1 MNWLFDIFAGIFQWP
16 MRWFYELTGH
26 NYLLAL
32 LLFTLLVKVIFVPL
46 AVKQQ
51 KTQIKGAMLR
61 PKIALIEKK
70 YKGKTDRDSLQQ
82 KQTEIMEL
90 QQKEGYS
97 PFSGC
102 LPMLLQLPVLLGIY
116 QVVRKPFTYML
127 GIANEVV
134 VKLNNFVAGTSE
146 SIFDQIDQLGLI
158 KGVAQ
163 KIEAG
168 VLDLT
173 TFTEG
178 ALTELPNMNVFGSVN
193 LSDTP
198 NIGSLWDS
206 TVTVSPWLL
215 LIPVFSFL
223 FPYLSMKVSR
233 MFNAPVQTAAQTPET
248 EMSNK
253 IMELTMPLMSVFIA
267 FSVPAA
273 VGVYWMFNSIFS
285 IIQTIILAKLM
296 PLPTFTE
303 EQLREYEKEVK
314 ASRSRS
320 SQGPRRAVR
329 SRHHIDDDDYESL
342 PEAPS
347 AQKSGKSG
355 KNGGIQAAPQK
366 SESDKKKDN

>member
-32 LLFTLLVKVIFVPL
+32 LLFTLLVKVVFLPL

-61 PKIALIEKK
+61 PKIAIIEKK
-70 YKGKTDRDSLQQ
+70 YKGRTDRDSLQQ

-97 PFSGC
+97 PFAGC
-102 LPMLLQLPVLLGIY
+102 LPLLLQLPVLLGIY

-127 GIANEVV
+127 GVSNEIID
-134 VKLNNFVAGTSE
+134 KLCTMTGTNPE
-146 SIFDQIDQLGLI
+146 NQLGLI
-158 KGVAQ
+158 DSVKGL
-163 KIEAG
+163 INEN
-168 VLDLT
+168 T
-173 TFTEG
+173 TLSGLTEG
-178 ALTELPNMNVFGSVN
+178 ALTELPNMNAFGGAFN
-193 LSDTP
+193 LAATP
-198 NIGSLWDS
+198 NIA
-206 TVTVSPWLL
+206 VFNWLL
-215 LIPVFSFL
+215 LIPVFSFV
-223 FPYLSMKVSR
+223 FAYLSMRISR
-233 MFNAPVQTAAQTPET
+233 KFNTPVQSAQAQTPET
-248 EMSNK
+248 EMSSK
-253 IMELTMPLMSVFIA
+253 LMEMTMPLMSVFIA
-267 FSVPAA
+267 FGVPAA

-285 IIQTIILAKLM
+285 IIQTVILAKLM

-303 EQLREYEKEVK
+303 EEIRQYEKELK

-342 PEAPS
+342 PEVRSSQKKAP
-347 AQKSGKSG
+347 KSS
-355 KNGGIQAAPQK
+355 GGIAPAPQK
-366 SESDKKKDN
+366 SDKNEDN

>member
-32 LLFTLLVKVIFVPL
+32 LLFTLLVKIIFLPL
-46 AVKQQ
+46 AIKQQ
-51 KTQIKGAMLR
+51 RTQIKSAALR
-61 PKIALIEKK
+61 PKIAIIEKK
-70 YKGKTDRDSLQQ
+70 YKGKTDRESLQQ

-90 QQKEGYS
+90 QQKEGVS

-127 GIANEVV
+127 GVANEVI
-134 VKLNNFVAGTSE
+134 VKLNDFVYGTSG
-146 SIFDQIDQLGLI
+146 STIDKIDQLGLI
-158 KGVAQ
+158 KGVTE
-163 KIEAG
+163 KINAG
-168 VLDLT
+168 VLDLSGYT
-173 TFTEG
+173 DG
-178 ALTELPNMNVFGSVN
+178 ALTELPNMNVFGSIN

-198 NIGSLWDS
+198 GWDFNA
-206 TVTVSPWLL
+206 VSPWLL
-215 LIPVFSFL
+215 LIPLFSFI

-233 MFNAPVQTAAQTPET
+233 LFNNSSTAIGGNTPET
-248 EMSNK
+248 QMSMK
-253 IMELTMPLMSVFIA
+253 VMELTMPLMSVFIA

-273 VGVYWMFNSIFS
+273 VGIYWMFNSIFS
-285 IIQTIILAKLM
+285 IIQTVILAKAM

-303 EQLREYEKEVK
+303 EQIHQYEKELK

-342 PEAPS
+342 PEARS
-347 AQKSGKSG
+347 SQKNGKSGKS
-355 KNGGIQAAPQK
+355 GGIQAAPQK
-366 SESDKKKDN
+366 SDKNEDN